1 MKMPWNFEGA
11 SCWGI
16 DTEMFFAEDKPMTLE
31 NYQAKKICKSCIVVE
46 DCLTYALHYK
56 VIGIWGGTTMNE
68 RDRLRK
74 KLNII
79 AKPIT
84 NERHIA

>member
-1 MKMPWNFEGA
+1 MPWKFEGA

-16 DTEMFFAEDKPMTLE
+16 DTDYFFPDENGGTTAE
-31 NYQAKKICKSCIVVE
+31 YRIAKTICKKCVWQDE
-46 DCLTYALHYK
+46 CLTYALNYR
-56 VIGIWGGTTMNE
+56 VLGIWGGTTLNQ
-68 RDRLRK
+68 RDIMRK

-84 NERHIA
+84 NERHTA

>member
-1 MKMPWNFEGA
+1 
-11 SCWGI
+11 
-16 DTEMFFAEDKPMTLE
+16 MFFAEEKPLTAE
-31 NYQAKKICKSCIVVE
+31 NLLAKKICKQCVVVE